1 MDIRTG
7 ELRSKDVIALLKEH
21 HQDMLCHSPPESVH
35 ALDLAALD
43 AADVTFWSL
52 WIDDNLAGIGA
63 LKELNKQHGEI
74 KSMRTSTNYLRKGV
88 AGKMLAHIV
97 QQAQLRSYK
106 KLSLE
111 TGSMDAFIPARKLYL
126 QFGFQSCSPFGQYK
140 EDPNSMFMTKNI
152 G

>member
-1 MDIRTG
+1 M
-7 ELRSKDVIALLKEH
+7 A
-21 HQDMLCHSPPESVH
+21 
-35 ALDLAALD
+35 
-43 AADVTFWSL
+43 
-52 WIDDNLAGIGA
+52 
-63 LKELNKQHGEI
+63 

-126 QFGFQSCSPFGQYK
+126 QFGFQQCSPFGQYK